1 MLTRLRHR
9 AHGQEGFTL
18 IELLVVI
25 LIIGIL
31 AAVAIPAFLNQKGKA
46 QDANVKSDV
55 STAQTAEETY
65 NTNSATGGYIAA
77 APGATAVNLTNI
89 ENALTPA
96 FASGAGK
103 ENLTVAVPGTALYG
117 ASSTGSGGGAV
128 AYTITASDPAG
139 VQFGVTKYSDGSIAK
154 TCQVPQSVNPA
165 GCSAT
170 GSSSAATTGSW

>member
-46 QDANVKSDV
+46 QDANVKADI

-65 NTNSATGGYIAA
+65 NTNSAAGGYIAA
-77 APGATAVNLTNI
+77 APGATATNLTSI

-96 FASGAGK
+96 FSGTEG
-103 ENLTVAVPGTALYG
+103 LTVVVGGSALYG
-117 ASSTGSGGGAV
+117 AAATGSGGGGV
-128 AYTITASDPAG
+128 AYTVTANDPNT
-139 VQFGVTKYSDGSIAK
+139 VQFGLTKYTDGSIAK
-154 TCQVPQSVNPA
+154 TCHVPAGVNA
-165 GCSAT
+165 GGCSAT
-170 GSSSAATTGSW
+170 PGNNGSW